1 MKHDGAKAAL
11 SGVVSAAVALTF
23 ATAFSTPVLTQ
34 QRRSDPS
41 LPPNAEARARAEH
54 QVTLD
59 LEREALLR
67 DSRSTNKSI
76 DPKKLQAL
84 TAQIKQDFERLW
96 IVNGELMAGASTT
109 KTGPDY
115 QYVLT
120 RLTEVKSRAIRL
132 QNTLSLPKPEVDEK
146 VEKNEAARDREELRT
161 MFSLLNSRIVGFVT
175 NPYFRNPKVVDA
187 ELVSRASRDLARII
201 ELSRSI
207 RKSAE
212 RLSRVLEK
220 SP

>member
-1 MKHDGAKAAL
+1 MKHDAAKPTL
-11 SGVVSAAVALTF
+11 SGVVSAAAGLTLVTAL
-23 ATAFSTPVLTQ
+23 ATPVLTQ
-34 QRRSDPS
+34 QPRSTS
-41 LPPNAEARARAEH
+41 LPPNAETRARAEH
-54 QVTLD
+54 QITLD
-59 LEREALLR
+59 LEREALLK
-67 DSRSTNKSI
+67 DSKSTNKSI

-96 IVNGELMAGASTT
+96 IVNGELMAEASTT
-109 KTGPDY
+109 KTGLDY
-115 QYVLT
+115 QYVLA

-146 VEKNEAARDREELRT
+146 VEKNEAARDREELRA
-161 MFSLLNSRIVGFVT
+161 MFSLLNGRIVAFVT

-187 ELVSRASRDLARII
+187 ELVSRASRDLAGII

-212 RLSRVLEK
+212 RLNKVPEK

>member
-1 MKHDGAKAAL
+1 
-11 SGVVSAAVALTF
+11 
-23 ATAFSTPVLTQ
+23 
-34 QRRSDPS
+34 
-41 LPPNAEARARAEH
+41 
-54 QVTLD
+54 
-59 LEREALLR
+59 
-67 DSRSTNKSI
+67 
-76 DPKKLQAL
+76 
-84 TAQIKQDFERLW
+84 
-96 IVNGELMAGASTT
+96 
-109 KTGPDY
+109 
-115 QYVLT
+115 
-120 RLTEVKSRAIRL
+120 
-132 QNTLSLPKPEVDEK
+132 
-146 VEKNEAARDREELRT
+146 

>member
-1 MKHDGAKAAL
+1 M
-11 SGVVSAAVALTF
+11 
-23 ATAFSTPVLTQ
+23 
-34 QRRSDPS
+34 
-41 LPPNAEARARAEH
+41 
-54 QVTLD
+54 D

-96 IVNGELMAGASTT
+96 IVNGELMTGVSTT

-175 NPYFRNPKVVDA
+175 NPYFKHPKVVDA
-187 ELVSRASRDLARII
+187 ELVNRASRDLAGII

-212 RLSRVLEK
+212 RLNKVPEK